1 MQDIDEEYL
10 ETYFEITMRITHS
23 LADYGQPDFV
33 TKRYDNQGR
42 GGVWE
47 LAKELTDEFQ
57 EIHKDKEWDGE
68 FFDEL
73 DLFWEKKLQL
83 PN

>member
-1 MQDIDEEYL
+1 MEMDEEYL
-10 ETYFEITMRITHS
+10 ETYFEIAMRIADS
-23 LADYGQPDFV
+23 LANYRQPDFV

>member
-1 MQDIDEEYL
+1 MEMDEEYL
-10 ETYFEITMRITHS
+10 ETYFEITMRITRS
-23 LADYGQPDFV
+23 LADSRKPDFV
-33 TKRYDNQGR
+33 TKRYDKQGR

>member
-1 MQDIDEEYL
+1 MEMDEEYL
-10 ETYFEITMRITHS
+10 ETYFEINMRIAES
-23 LADYGQPDFV
+23 LLDYNTKDFV
-33 TKRYDNQGR
+33 TRRYEQQGR
-42 GGVWE
+42 GGMYE

-73 DLFWEKKLQL
+73 DLFWKKACNNQ
-83 PN
+83 